1 MELNLNQKVIDNI
14 GIGLTKYNHI
24 IAAIQNTDVSS
35 DIEFQKRYNGFYRMR
50 QRPAE
55 YYSTYFNFMEKQKN
69 RDVTF
74 EETLRYLHAS
84 LGRIEASFSSK
95 LVVTIN
101 PNKPVWDEFVLQN
114 LGIKKPTTYSKNRI
128 EKTIDKF
135 FPEFD
140 RVFWAKV
147 KALELDIQPEVLEK
161 KWKDKAELSA
171 KDGKI
176 LHEQIEKYFL
186 NNENFTSKEFGFFK
200 DFMIDNPQ
208 ISPFRTEWRIF
219 DEEYLV
225 AGTIDLVSK
234 NRNEYEIYDWKR
246 SHRIIDDDKKP
257 KIKGHV
263 GKHGIGELFHIAD
276 TQYNRYCLQ
285 QSMYKFILEKTMVSL

>member
-14 GIGLTKYNHI
+14 GIGLTKYNYI
-24 IAAIQNTDVSS
+24 MATIQNTDVSS

-95 LVVTIN
+95 LVATIN

-128 EKTIDKF
+128 EKTIEIYMGIEGFYANFLKSNECQALLV
-135 FPEFD
+135 EFD
-140 RVFWAKV
+140 SHFPNTNLTQTKKV
-147 KALELDIQPEVLEK
+147 
-161 KWKDKAELSA
+161 
-171 KDGKI
+171 
-176 LHEQIEKYFL
+176 
-186 NNENFTSKEFGFFK
+186 
-200 DFMIDNPQ
+200 
-208 ISPFRTEWRIF
+208 
-219 DEEYLV
+219 
-225 AGTIDLVSK
+225 DLLLWQT
-234 NRNEYEIYDWKR
+234 RN
-246 SHRIIDDDKKP
+246 
-257 KIKGHV
+257 
-263 GKHGIGELFHIAD
+263 
-276 TQYNRYCLQ
+276 
-285 QSMYKFILEKTMVSL
+285 